1 MEKAVIYCYHGALM
15 FLLAASI
22 RSVVVRVK
30 VCCYRIA
37 GGKEGAEKNSARIC
51 YPPLLRTNNQFS
63 VEPLV
68 PCDCFLPTEERR
80 KLPSPATSPPPH
92 HRRGGSLSPTQVFRL
107 FWSYY

>member
-37 GGKEGAEKNSARIC
+37 GGKEGAEKNSANV
-51 YPPLLRTNNQFS
+51 LFSSLTN
-63 VEPLV
+63 
-68 PCDCFLPTEERR
+68 
-80 KLPSPATSPPPH
+80 
-92 HRRGGSLSPTQVFRL
+92 
-107 FWSYY
+107 

>member
-15 FLLAASI
+15 FLLAII

-63 VEPLV
+63 VELVLV
-68 PCDCFLPTEERR
+68 PCDWFLPTEVT
-80 KLPSPATSPPPH
+80 KQWWFIVCCTGLPFV
-92 HRRGGSLSPTQVFRL
+92 L
-107 FWSYY
+107 SYYWPAAVCKCFHFQ